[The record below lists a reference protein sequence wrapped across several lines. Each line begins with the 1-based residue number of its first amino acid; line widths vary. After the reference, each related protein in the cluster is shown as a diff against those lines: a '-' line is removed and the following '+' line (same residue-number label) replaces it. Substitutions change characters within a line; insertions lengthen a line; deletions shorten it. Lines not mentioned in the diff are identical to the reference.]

1 MLKIA
6 FSTIGCPEWSWI
18 EVTAMAKDL
27 GFDGIEIRG
36 LGEELH
42 APRALPFTPAELPRT
57 LERLQSLGLQL
68 TCLSSGCCL
77 KDPARRQEILAEG
90 FEYIDLAARA
100 GVPFVRVLGDLAP
113 EVQGPV
119 DDTAVARALASLADY
134 AQWKNVTILI
144 ETNGVYADTSRLKAL
159 VEAVN
164 HPAVGVLWDVHH
176 PYRFFGE
183 TPEQTWGAIGE
194 YVRYIHIKD
203 SVLANAKIQY
213 RMLGHGD
220 LPIQKTLDLLEDQ
233 GYTGFV
239 SLEWV
244 KRWSRDLEDAAV
256 VFPAFANTLQTF
268 NRTRASIC
276 PGKKAIGQPGTPAT
290 ALAGAAPAPAPKGK
304 TLFGKDE
311 WVDLTL
317 GQLIERVACVF
328 PDQPAVKY
336 TTRNYTRTYR
346 EFLDEIDRVARG
358 LLAIGVRPGDHVAV
372 WATNHP
378 EWLLTFFA
386 CARIG
391 AILVTV
397 NTSYKI
403 HEAEY
408 LLRQSDTHT
417 LVMMDGFKDAD
428 YTAII
433 REICPELSTA
443 TPGQLSAQRLP
454 LLKNVINF
462 TSEQPGCWT
471 WPDLLARSAAIPA
484 EHIAEIGRTLDKHDV
499 INMQYTSGTTG
510 FPKGVMLTHYNI
522 INNGKSIGDCMNFST
537 DDKLIIT
544 VPLFH
549 CFGLVLATLASVT
562 HGTTM
567 VPLEY
572 FQAGKVLEAIH
583 QEKCTALHGVPTMFI
598 ALLEHPDFATTDFSH
613 MRTGI
618 MAGSPCPIKVM
629 QEVVDRMNMNEITI
643 VFGQTE
649 SSPGCTQ
656 SRAEDPIEV
665 KVSTVGRELPGIEC
679 RIVDP
684 ATNLPVADGVAGEFV
699 ARGYNIMKGYY
710 KMPEATAAAIDNDG
724 WLHTGDLA
732 VRDHNG
738 NYRITGRIKD
748 MIIRGGE
755 NLYPKEIEDFIYTHP
770 AVKDVQVVGV
780 PDATYGEEVL
790 AVVIK
795 KEGQDVT
802 EDDIKAYVRSHM
814 AKHKTP
820 RYVRF
825 VDSYPMTG
833 SGKIQK
839 FKIREWAIDAL
850 GLGEAA
856 AIETA

>member
-27 GFDGIEIRG
+27 GFDGVEIRG

-42 APRALPFTPAELPRT
+42 AAHALPFTDQELPRT
-57 LERLQSLGLQL
+57 LERLQNLNLKL
-68 TCLSSGCCL
+68 TCFSSGCCL
-77 KDPARRQEILAEG
+77 KDHARRQEILAEG

-113 EVQGPV
+113 EVQGEV
-119 DDTAVARALASLADY
+119 DDGVVARTLASLADY
-134 AQWKNVTILI
+134 AQWRNVTVLI
-144 ETNGVYADTSRLKAL
+144 ETNGVYADSSRLKSLLDTVA
-159 VEAVN
+159 

-176 PYRFFGE
+176 PYRYFAEG
-183 TPEQTWGAIGE
+183 PQQTWAAIGS
-194 YVRYIHIKD
+194 YIRHIHIKD
-203 SVLANAKIQY
+203 SIIKDNRIQY
-213 RMLGHGD
+213 RLLGHGD
-220 LPIQKTLDLLEDQ
+220 LPVQEILDLLEDQ
-233 GYTGFV
+233 HFAGYV

-244 KRWSRDLEDAAV
+244 KRWSRNLEDAAI
-256 VFPAFANTLQTF
+256 VFPAFANTLQAF
-268 NRTRASIC
+268 NRTRASRC
-276 PGKKAIGQPGTPAT
+276 LCQEPSLLKPGEPGQSGSTAT
-290 ALAGAAPAPAPKGK
+290 LAAGSK
-304 TLFGKDE
+304 TVFGSDE

-317 GQLIERVACVF
+317 GQLIERVACLF
-328 PDQPAVKY
+328 PDQYAVKY
-336 TTRNYTRTYR
+336 TTRDYARTYR
-346 EFLDEIDRVARG
+346 EFLDEVDRVARG

-378 EWLLTFFA
+378 EWLLSFFA
-386 CARIG
+386 CGRIG

-417 LVMMDGFKDAD
+417 LIMMDSFKDAH
-428 YTAII
+428 YTEILQ
-433 REICPELSTA
+433 EICPELA
-443 TPGQLSAQRLP
+443 TSEPGQLSAQRLP
-454 LLKNVINF
+454 LLRNIVNF
-462 TSEQPGCWT
+462 TSQQPGCLT
-471 WPDLLARSAAIPA
+471 WSDLLTRGESIPA
-484 EHIAEIGRTLDKHDV
+484 DRIAEICRTLNPHDV

-549 CFGLVLATLASVT
+549 CFGLVLATLAAVT
-562 HGTTM
+562 HGTTL

-572 FQAGKVLEAIH
+572 FQAGKVLEAIEK
-583 QEKCTALHGVPTMFI
+583 EKCTAFHGVPTMFI
-598 ALLEHPDFATTDFSH
+598 ALLEHPDFGSVDFSR

-629 QEVVDRMNMNEITI
+629 QDVVDRMNMKEITI

-684 ATNLPVADGVAGEFV
+684 ATNQPVPDGVDGEFV

-710 KMPEATAAAIDNDG
+710 KMPEATAAAIDSDG

-732 VRDHNG
+732 VRDQNG

-780 PDATYGEEVL
+780 PDQIYGEEAL
-790 AVVIK
+790 AVVIRK
-795 KEGQDVT
+795 DGFDVT
-802 EDDIKAYVRSHM
+802 EDEIKAFVRSHM

-820 RYVRF
+820 RYIRF
-825 VDSYPMTG
+825 VDSFPMTG

-839 FKIREWAIDAL
+839 FKIRQWAIDNL
-850 GLGEAA
+850 GLQEAA

>member
-27 GFDGIEIRG
+27 GYNGIEIRG

-42 APRALPFTPAELPRT
+42 APRALPFTNEELPHT
-57 LERLQSLGLQL
+57 LERLQSLGLEL

-77 KDPARRQEILAEG
+77 KDPDRRQEILAEG

-100 GVPFVRVLGDLAP
+100 GVPYVRVLGDLTP
-113 EVQGPV
+113 EAEGPV
-119 DDTAVARALASLADY
+119 DDVVIARALGSLADY
-134 AQWKNVTILI
+134 AAWRNVTVLI
-144 ETNGVYADTSRLKAL
+144 ETNGVFAKSSRLRAL
-159 VEAVN
+159 LDVVN
-164 HPAVGVLWDVHH
+164 HPAVGVLWDIHH
-176 PYRFFGE
+176 PFRFFNE
-183 TPEQTWGAIGE
+183 SPQQTWDAIGP
-194 YVRYIHIKD
+194 YVRHIHIKD
-203 SVLANAKIQY
+203 SVVRSGKTQY
-213 RMLGHGD
+213 RLLGDGD
-220 LPIQKTLDLLEDQ
+220 LPIRETLDLLDDNEYS
-233 GYTGFV
+233 GYV

-244 KRWSRDLEDAAV
+244 KRWSKSLEDAAI
-256 VFPAFANTLQTF
+256 VFPAFANTLQDF
-268 NRTRASIC
+268 NRTRASRCLCQDTI
-276 PGKKAIGQPGTPAT
+276 PLSSGQSDHAAAAGSAT
-290 ALAGAAPAPAPKGK
+290 GK

-328 PDQPAVKY
+328 PDQYAVKY
-336 TTRNYTRTYR
+336 TTRDYSRTYR
-346 EFLDEIDRVARG
+346 EFLDEVDQVARG

-378 EWLLTFFA
+378 EWLLSFFA
-386 CARIG
+386 CGRIG
-391 AILVTV
+391 AILITV
-397 NTSYKI
+397 NTAYKI

-417 LVMMDGFKDAD
+417 LIMMDRFKDAD

-433 REICPELSTA
+433 HEICPELMTSEL
-443 TPGQLSAQRLP
+443 GQLSTQRLP
-454 LLKNVINF
+454 LLRNIINF
-462 TSEQPGCWT
+462 TSQQPGCLT
-471 WPDLLARSAAIPA
+471 WEELIKNGESVPA
-484 EHIAEIGRTLDKHDV
+484 SRIAEIGRTLDKNDV

-549 CFGLVLATLASVT
+549 CFGLVLATLAAVS

-567 VPLEY
+567 VPIEY
-572 FQAGKVLEAIH
+572 FQAGKVLEAID
-583 QEKCTALHGVPTMFI
+583 QEKCTAIHGVPTMFI
-598 ALLEHPDFATTDFSH
+598 ALLEHPDFLSTDFSH

-629 QEVVDRMNMNEITI
+629 QEVVDRMNMKEITI

-665 KVSTVGRELPGIEC
+665 KVGTVGRELPGIEC

-684 ATNLPVADGVAGEFV
+684 ATNLPVPDGVDGEFV

-710 KMPEATAAAIDNDG
+710 KMPEATATAIDSEG

-732 VRDHNG
+732 VRDLKG

-780 PDATYGEEVL
+780 PDKAYGEEVL

-795 KEGQDVT
+795 KEGAEVT
-802 EDDIKAYVRSHM
+802 EDEIKSFVRSHM

-820 RYVRF
+820 RYVQF
-825 VDSYPMTG
+825 AESYPMTG

-839 FKIREWAIDAL
+839 FKIREWAIDVL
-850 GLGEAA
+850 GLREDAV
-856 AIETA
+856 IETA